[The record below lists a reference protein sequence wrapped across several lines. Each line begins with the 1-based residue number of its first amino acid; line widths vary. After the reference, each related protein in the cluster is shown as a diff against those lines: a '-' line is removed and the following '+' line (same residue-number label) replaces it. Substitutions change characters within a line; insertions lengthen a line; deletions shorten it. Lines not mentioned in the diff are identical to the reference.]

1 MSVTPL
7 PASTVILLR
16 DGTRSPEVLLLERHA
31 RSEFLPDMYVF
42 PGGRVDEDDLALG
55 ERAAGLTRERAC
67 AALPSVAAEL
77 ALGFFVAAVRETF
90 EESGVLLARKAGDGR
105 LVEPARAAELCRQR
119 LEVQAGEVSFRE
131 LVLAEELELATDLL
145 AVHAHWI
152 TPETVARRFDTVFFS
167 ALAPAGQLAAHD
179 GVESTAHVWIRPE
192 DALEEAEKGTRQMIF
207 PTSCNLETLCGFAR
221 AEDALAASH
230 ARPVVPVLPRVEV
243 EDGRRFL
250 VIPAE
255 AGYGPR
261 REMARREPV

>member
-16 DGTRSPEVLLLERHA
+16 DGPRSPEVLLLERHA

-42 PGGRVDEDDLALG
+42 PGGRVDDEDLALG
-55 ERAAGLTRERAC
+55 ERAAGITLERAR
-67 AALPSVAAEL
+67 AALPSVAPEL

-90 EESGVLLARKAGDGR
+90 EESGVLLARKTGDGR
-105 LVEPARAAELCRQR
+105 LLEPARAAELCRQR

-131 LVLAEELELATDLL
+131 LVLAEDLELATDLL
-145 AVHAHWI
+145 SVHAHWI
-152 TPETVARRFDTVFFS
+152 TPETVARRFDTIFFS
-167 ALAPAGQLAAHD
+167 ALTPPGQLAAHD

-192 DALEEAEKGTRQMIF
+192 DALDEARKGTRQMIF

-221 AEDALAASH
+221 AEQALAASH

-250 VIPAE
+250 VIPEA
-255 AGYGPR
+255 AGYGTR
-261 REMARREPV
+261 REVVRNGPV